1 MAFTGVIRIKFLP
14 LLLVTFFLSCSSEE
28 QNTEEVAGAEPPPMM
43 YEYRSEISEISE
55 KDVLHY
61 CCDREIKNLVKLL
74 SVKVSYINMN
84 GESEMGELVVNEEIA
99 AEVVDIFREIYQ
111 CRFPINKM
119 IPIDFYNCNDD
130 KSMEDNNTSCFN
142 YRLVSGSRK
151 LSDHSFGKAID
162 INPLFNPFVKR
173 KKVSPENGKMY
184 TDRNLQQEGMIQK
197 NDCVVNAFKSR
208 GWYWGGNWKHS
219 KDYQHFYK
227 Y

>member
-1 MAFTGVIRIKFLP
+1 MRYLFLIP
-14 LLLVTFFLSCSSEE
+14 ILLFSCTSEE
-28 QNTEEVAGAEPPPMM
+28 KNTEKVVEEIAPIV
-43 YEYRSEISEISE
+43 YEYISEINEISEH
-55 KDVLHY
+55 DLFHC
-61 CCDREIKNLVKLL
+61 CCDKDIKDLVSLL

-119 IPIDFYNCNDD
+119 IPIDSYNCNDD

-173 KKVSPENGKMY
+173 NKVSPENGKMY
-184 TDRNLQQEGMIQK
+184 IDRNLQEEGMIQK

-208 GWYWGGNWKHS
+208 GWYWGGDWKHS

>member
-1 MAFTGVIRIKFLP
+1 VKY
-14 LLLVTFFLSCSSEE
+14 FFLLFLFVISC
-28 QNTEEVAGAEPPPMM
+28 NTNDTQEEVLIIPEEELIIP
-43 YEYRSEISEISE
+43 EFSFEINEISEH
-55 KDVLHY
+55 DLFHC

-184 TDRNLQQEGMIQK
+184 IDRNLQVEGMIQK

-208 GWYWGGNWKHS
+208 GWYWGGDWKHS

>member
-1 MAFTGVIRIKFLP
+1 VRYLFLIP
-14 LLLVTFFLSCSSEE
+14 ILLFSCTSEE
-28 QNTEEVAGAEPPPMM
+28 KNTEKVVEEIAPIV
-43 YEYRSEISEISE
+43 YEYISEINEISEH
-55 KDVLHY
+55 DLFHC
-61 CCDREIKNLVKLL
+61 CCDKDIKDLVSLL

-119 IPIDFYNCNDD
+119 IPIDSYNCNDD

-173 KKVSPENGKMY
+173 NKVSPENGKMY
-184 TDRNLQQEGMIQK
+184 IDRNLQEEGMIQK

-208 GWYWGGNWKHS
+208 GWYWGGDWKHS

>member
-1 MAFTGVIRIKFLP
+1 MKNLQII
-14 LLLVTFFLSCSSEE
+14 FFLFLIAC
-28 QNTEEVAGAEPPPMM
+28 NTNDTQEEVLIIPEEELIIP
-43 YEYRSEISEISE
+43 EFSFEINEISEH
-55 KDVLHY
+55 DLFHC
-61 CCDREIKNLVKLL
+61 CCDKEINNLVKLL

-184 TDRNLQQEGMIQK
+184 IDRNLQEEGMIQK

-208 GWYWGGNWKHS
+208 GWHWGGDWKHS

>member
-1 MAFTGVIRIKFLP
+1 VKY
-14 LLLVTFFLSCSSEE
+14 FFLLFLFVISC
-28 QNTEEVAGAEPPPMM
+28 NTNDKQEEVLIVLEEELIIP
-43 YEYRSEISEISE
+43 EFSFEINEISEH
-55 KDVLHY
+55 DLFHC

>member
-1 MAFTGVIRIKFLP
+1 M
-14 LLLVTFFLSCSSEE
+14 SC
-28 QNTEEVAGAEPPPMM
+28 NTNDTQEEVLIIPEEELIIP
-43 YEYRSEISEISE
+43 EFSFEINEISEH
-55 KDVLHY
+55 DLFHC
-61 CCDREIKNLVKLL
+61 CCDKEIKNLVKLL

-184 TDRNLQQEGMIQK
+184 IDRNLEEEGMIQK

>member
-1 MAFTGVIRIKFLP
+1 M
-14 LLLVTFFLSCSSEE
+14 SC
-28 QNTEEVAGAEPPPMM
+28 NTNDTQEEVLIIPEEELIIP
-43 YEYRSEISEISE
+43 EFSFEVNEISEH
-55 KDVLHY
+55 DLLHC

-84 GESEMGELVVNEEIA
+84 GESEMGELVVNEEIS

>member
-1 MAFTGVIRIKFLP
+1 M
-14 LLLVTFFLSCSSEE
+14 SC
-28 QNTEEVAGAEPPPMM
+28 NTNDTQEEVLIIPEEELIIP
-43 YEYRSEISEISE
+43 EFSFEINEISEH
-55 KDVLHY
+55 DLFHC
-61 CCDREIKNLVKLL
+61 CCDKEIKNLVKLL

-84 GESEMGELVVNEEIA
+84 GESEIGELVVNEEIS

-184 TDRNLQQEGMIQK
+184 IDRNLEEEGMIQK

>member
-1 MAFTGVIRIKFLP
+1 MKYF
-14 LLLVTFFLSCSSEE
+14 FFLFLFVISC
-28 QNTEEVAGAEPPPMM
+28 NTNDTQEEVLIIPEEELIIP
-43 YEYRSEISEISE
+43 EFSFEINEISEH
-55 KDVLHY
+55 DLFHC
-61 CCDREIKNLVKLL
+61 CCDKEINNLVKLL

-184 TDRNLQQEGMIQK
+184 IDRNLQEEGMIQK

-208 GWYWGGNWKHS
+208 GWYWGGDWKHS

>member
-1 MAFTGVIRIKFLP
+1 MKYF
-14 LLLVTFFLSCSSEE
+14 FFLFLFVMSC
-28 QNTEEVAGAEPPPMM
+28 NTNDTQEEVLIIPEEELIIP
-43 YEYRSEISEISE
+43 EFSFEINEISEH
-55 KDVLHY
+55 DLFHC
-61 CCDREIKNLVKLL
+61 CCDKEIKNLVKLL

-84 GESEMGELVVNEEIA
+84 GESEIGELVVNEEIS

-184 TDRNLQQEGMIQK
+184 IDRNLEEEGMIQK

>member
-1 MAFTGVIRIKFLP
+1 MKY
-14 LLLVTFFLSCSSEE
+14 FFLLFLFVISC
-28 QNTEEVAGAEPPPMM
+28 NTNDTQEEVLIIPEEELIIP
-43 YEYRSEISEISE
+43 EFSFEINEISEH
-55 KDVLHY
+55 DLFHC

>member
-1 MAFTGVIRIKFLP
+1 MKNLQII
-14 LLLVTFFLSCSSEE
+14 FFLFLIAC
-28 QNTEEVAGAEPPPMM
+28 NTNDTQEEVLIIPEEELIIP
-43 YEYRSEISEISE
+43 EFSFEINEISEH
-55 KDVLHY
+55 DLFHC
-61 CCDREIKNLVKLL
+61 CCDKEIKNLVKLL

-84 GESEMGELVVNEEIA
+84 GESEIGELVVNEEIS

-184 TDRNLQQEGMIQK
+184 IDRNLEEEGMIQK

>member
-1 MAFTGVIRIKFLP
+1 MKY
-14 LLLVTFFLSCSSEE
+14 FFLLFLFVISC
-28 QNTEEVAGAEPPPMM
+28 NTNDKQEEVLIVLEEELIIP
-43 YEYRSEISEISE
+43 EFSFEINEISEH
-55 KDVLHY
+55 DLFHC